1 MTVDWLLA
9 AVYVGGFGAFLVATV
24 WLVRRSER
32 RLDGGQDPTATPGAA
47 QSGSGDPVSAYL
59 DRMSG
64 ELLLPAADIAEVRAE
79 LADHLQDSIASLEAE
94 GLDRE
99 RATREALAR
108 LGSADELGRHLRHA
122 HQSTRRL
129 LAGAGGGVFAAGGGF
144 VLGYLGGLAVALL
157 LALVIAAI
165 MAALTRI
172 GLPMPDLMGDHGDT
186 VNSLLLGF
194 AMALGAGVGIRYA
207 VRTSAGLSRRAP
219 RSIAVFWAVAG
230 ALGFGWFSIFG
241 VHGPQSWPGVAV
253 ALCIPAVV
261 VWAAFVR
268 IEQTMPHVGRWAV
281 VVVLVSVVGSSLMFG
296 AVAVAPVSSSTP
308 VLTEIGLEPPD
319 MHFDT
324 VAPMA
329 PAAWLPAGYPS
340 GSGWEQL
347 ASGETHV
354 SFDGLGS
361 NPPTPTTTALA
372 NWTDVRFEAWRALPG
387 NDDPASDGVDP
398 QYSSPLAIQPANF
411 HDNSLDATFHFE
423 RMRDS
428 KFWWVFLTGIGPDG
442 HRYRLADGGGGG
454 SSFNGSVWDWLTAP
468 Q

>member
-1 MTVDWLLA
+1 MTVDWLMATAYL
-9 AVYVGGFGAFLVATV
+9 GGFGALLVATV

-32 RLDGGQDPTATPGAA
+32 QLDAGQDPTATPGAA
-47 QSGSGDPVSAYL
+47 QPGGSDPISAYL

-64 ELLLPAADIAEVRAE
+64 ELHLPAADVAEVRAE

-268 IEQTMPHVGRWAV
+268 IERPMPHVGRWAV
-281 VVVLVSVVGSSLMFG
+281 VVVLVSVVGSSLMF
-296 AVAVAPVSSSTP
+296 VAVAGASISGGTSV
-308 VLTEIGLEPPD
+308 VTENGQEPD

-329 PAAWLPAGYPS
+329 PAAWLPAGVPS
-340 GSGWEQL
+340 GSGWGQL
-347 ASGETHV
+347 PSGETQV
-354 SFDGLGS
+354 RFDLGS
-361 NPPTPTTTALA
+361 NPPTPTATVLA
-372 NWTDVRFEAWRALPG
+372 NWTDVRVEAWHALPG
-387 NDDPASDGVDP
+387 NDPNSFGVDP
-398 QYSSPLAIQPANF
+398 RYASPIAIQPANF
-411 HDNSLDATFHFE
+411 HDNSLDASFHFE
-423 RMRDS
+423 RMRGAGS
-428 KFWWVFLTGIGPDG
+428 WWVFLTAVGPDG
-442 HRYRLADGGGGG
+442 RRYRLAVGGGGG
-454 SSFNGSVWDWLTAP
+454 SSFSGSVWDWLTAP

>member
-1 MTVDWLLA
+1 MTVNWLAIVGSFALPVA
-9 AVYVGGFGAFLVATV
+9 AI

-32 RLDGGQDPTATPGAA
+32 RLYPGKDLTPTPGAPEPDSRDA
-47 QSGSGDPVSAYL
+47 ISAYL

-64 ELLLPAADIAEVRAE
+64 ELLLPAADVAEVRAE
-79 LADHLQDSIASLEAE
+79 LADHLQDSIASLQAE

-108 LGSADELGRHLRHA
+108 LGSADELGRQLRRA
-122 HQSTRRL
+122 HQSTKRL

-144 VLGYLGGLAVALL
+144 VLGNLGGLAVALL

-186 VNSLLLGF
+186 VNSLLFGS
-194 AMALGAGVGIRYA
+194 ATALGAGVGVRYA

-219 RSIAVFWAVAG
+219 RTVAVFWAVTG
-230 ALGFGWFSIFG
+230 ALGFGWWAIFG

-253 ALCIPAVV
+253 ALCVPAVV

-268 IEQTMPHVGRWAV
+268 IERPMPHVGRWA
-281 VVVLVSVVGSSLMFG
+281 VVVLVSVVGSSLMF
-296 AVAVAPVSSSTP
+296 VAVAGASISGGTSV
-308 VLTEIGLEPPD
+308 VTEIGQEPD

-329 PAAWLPAGYPS
+329 PAAWLPAGFLS
-340 GSGWEQL
+340 GSGWGQL
-347 ASGETHV
+347 ASGETQMR
-354 SFDGLGS
+354 FDLGS

-372 NWTDVRFEAWRALPG
+372 NWTDVRFEAWHLLSM
-387 NDDPASDGVDP
+387 NDPSSYGVDP
-398 QYSSPLAIQPANF
+398 HYSSPIAIQPANF
-411 HDNSLDATFHFE
+411 HDNSVDATFHFE
-423 RMRDS
+423 RMRDA